1 MLGPLTFLDAIL
13 LGIAL
18 ISGMLAM
25 YRGLTREVLSILS
38 WALAAG
44 AAVVFGLFYRHI
56 ANDLAISLGID
67 KTIALALCLILLF
80 LVILIVVHFIT
91 SKFSDTVLDSRVGAL
106 DRTLGFIFGLGRGFI
121 LVVILYF
128 FGAFL
133 EPKVENHPKWVTES
147 LSLPYIVDTGNF
159 ITNVMK
165 KVMPDKIEIP
175 DLNSDTEQ
183 QSSVSNNK
191 NKFA

>member
-44 AAVVFGLFYRHI
+44 AAVVFGLFYRQT
-56 ANDLAISLGID
+56 ANDLAVSLGID

-165 KVMPDKIEIP
+165 KIMPDKIKIP

-183 QSSVSNNK
+183 QSSVSKSK

>member
-165 KVMPDKIEIP
+165 KVMPDKIKIP

>member
-18 ISGMLAM
+18 ISGILAM

-44 AAVVFGLFYRHI
+44 AAVFFAFFYREI
-56 ANDLAISLGID
+56 SVNLANSLGID
-67 KTIALALCLILLF
+67 KTIALALCLIAIF
-80 LVILIVVHFIT
+80 LIILIVVHFIT

-128 FGAFL
+128 FGSYL

-147 LSLPYIVDTGNF
+147 HSLPYILNTKDFG
-159 ITNVMK
+159 TNIMK
-165 KVMPDKIEIP
+165 KYMPDKIELP
-175 DLNSDTEQ
+175 DLNSNTDQ
-183 QSSVSNNK
+183 QS
-191 NKFA
+191 

>member
-44 AAVVFGLFYRHI
+44 AAVVFGLFYRHVS
-56 ANDLAISLGID
+56 NDLAVSLGID

-147 LSLPYIVDTGNF
+147 QSLPYIVDTGNF
-159 ITNVMK
+159 ITSVMK
-165 KVMPDKIEIP
+165 KVMPDKIKLP

-183 QSSVSNNK
+183 QSSVRKNN

>member
-44 AAVVFGLFYRHI
+44 AAVVFGLFYRQT

-128 FGAFL
+128 FGSFL

-165 KVMPDKIEIP
+165 KIMPDKIKIP

-183 QSSVSNNK
+183 QSSVSKDK

>member
-128 FGAFL
+128 FGSFL